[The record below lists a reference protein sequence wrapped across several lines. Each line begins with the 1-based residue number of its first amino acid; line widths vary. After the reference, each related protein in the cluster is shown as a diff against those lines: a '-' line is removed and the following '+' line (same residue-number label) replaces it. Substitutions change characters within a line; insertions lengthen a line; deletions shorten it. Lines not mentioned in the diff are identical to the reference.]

1 LEKTRRRIIKYSF
14 AFVMLILGA
23 LINHFNLG
31 AGNFYVYGSVGTY
44 LIYLGFIG
52 LIIATLTEIR
62 RREKIVD
69 ERMQF
74 IATKAM
80 RTTFLCLIIIAFII
94 IIIDGLKPITMPYH
108 LFMSYIVSG
117 MLAIYYIS
125 YKILLRFY

>member
-1 LEKTRRRIIKYSF
+1 MEKTRRRIIKYSF

>member
-1 LEKTRRRIIKYSF
+1 
-14 AFVMLILGA
+14 MLILGA

-62 RREKIVD
+62 RREKIID

-80 RTTFLCLIIIAFII
+80 RVTFLCLIIIAFII

>member
-1 LEKTRRRIIKYSF
+1 
-14 AFVMLILGA
+14 MLILGA